1 MKPGGSGATW
11 TGSPEG
17 VFAGRKHHKP
27 RLALNNIT
35 AGVRE
40 REDENRTRVAGHRD
54 DVEGVVTKIL
64 EFSRYLD
71 GGLIVTSGS
80 LISVPLVAQTV
91 RFQFS
96 SNLRQTPHDI
106 DVRRRER

>member
-1 MKPGGSGATW
+1 METKTAVVLASHLTA
-11 TGSPEG
+11 
-17 VFAGRKHHKP
+17 RDKP

-54 DVEGVVTKIL
+54 DIEGVVTKIL
-64 EFSRYLD
+64 EFSRYRD

>member
-1 MKPGGSGATW
+1 MDGKARRCLCGNGPQR
-11 TGSPEG
+11 E
-17 VFAGRKHHKP
+17 HHKP
-27 RLALNNIT
+27 RLALNNIK

-54 DVEGVVTKIL
+54 DVEGVMKNTGISCYRV
-64 EFSRYLD
+64 

-106 DVRRRER
+106 DVRWRER